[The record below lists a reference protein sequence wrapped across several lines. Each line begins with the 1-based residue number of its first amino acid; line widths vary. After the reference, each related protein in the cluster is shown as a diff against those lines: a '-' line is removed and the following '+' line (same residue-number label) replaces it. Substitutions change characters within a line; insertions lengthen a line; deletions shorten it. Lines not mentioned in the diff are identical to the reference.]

1 MVGYVYRAWCFTFPA
16 FSLPFSVS
24 LGQTHSYLNKITDNH
39 GIQEGHAQD
48 GSRFVKERQLEQQS
62 ANEMLPVIPY
72 VEPKEEKPADFSS
85 TLSSTMPMAAVSNV
99 VVHSRAPSLTSVA
112 RCSQETGKQIACGFE
127 NAIIDHHRQNAWMV
141 SYAIYVARSQ
151 WLNGGGSRCCHP
163 FSTGLVKRP
172 PRNRPILLQDTYLLA
187 WQVRLRVLLRGREDW
202 LTNDSACYRCGELY
216 SSICG

>member
-1 MVGYVYRAWCFTFPA
+1 MYRAWCCTFPG
-16 FSLPFSVS
+16 FSVLSSAS
-24 LGQTHSYLNKITDNH
+24 LGQNQFYLSKINNNH

-48 GSRFVKERQLEQQS
+48 GSRYVKEQQLEQQS

-99 VVHSRAPSLTSVA
+99 MVHSRAPSLTFAS

-127 NAIIDHHRQNAWMV
+127 TPIIDHHRQNAWMV
-141 SYAIYVARSQ
+141 SCVIYVARTQ

-172 PRNRPILLQDTYLLA
+172 PRNRPILLQDTYLLV
-187 WQVRLRVLLRGREDW
+187 WQVCLKVLRRGRED
-202 LTNDSACYRCGELY
+202 
-216 SSICG
+216 